1 MRHDGVRKGE
11 SREEERGLRVGAGR
25 EAFLGDSRLSKCSS
39 ELNMSENKALT
50 LGVGRWGNCVPG
62 DPVLRKGLWKPS

>member
-1 MRHDGVRKGE
+1 MGG
-11 SREEERGLRVGAGR
+11 GR

-50 LGVGRWGNCVPG
+50 LGVGRWGRCVPG
-62 DPVLRKGLWKPS
+62 DPVLRKGLWKPPPVLIRKDSFQHPQKTQILL